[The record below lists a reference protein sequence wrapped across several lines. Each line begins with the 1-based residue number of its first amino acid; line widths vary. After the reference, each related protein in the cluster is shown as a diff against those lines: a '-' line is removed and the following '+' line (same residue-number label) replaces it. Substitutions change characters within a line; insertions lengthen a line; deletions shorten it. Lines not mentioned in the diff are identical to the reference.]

1 MPCFYDYCK
10 STGEYTLYCNI
21 ILQVQE
27 DAKDVKVGT
36 VIALMVAE
44 GEDWKSVEV
53 PRSSDASSL
62 IQSSPPPVPSSE
74 QTSKPGSGGN
84 CSKELL
90 KHEMGSG

>member
-1 MPCFYDYCK
+1 
-10 STGEYTLYCNI
+10 
-21 ILQVQE
+21 
-27 DAKDVKVGT
+27 
-36 VIALMVAE
+36 MVAE

-90 KHEMGSG
+90 KHEMGS